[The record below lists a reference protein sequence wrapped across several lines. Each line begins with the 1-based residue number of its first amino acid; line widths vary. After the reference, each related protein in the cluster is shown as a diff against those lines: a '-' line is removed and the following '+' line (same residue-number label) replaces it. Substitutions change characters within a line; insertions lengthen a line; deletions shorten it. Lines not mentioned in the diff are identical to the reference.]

1 MTGLPVQSE
10 VVVVGGGVVGLS
22 VAYELARRGRR
33 VLVLDRDELPGIATR
48 AAAGMLAPTSEADL
62 ADRTLVE
69 LEIDSLR
76 RYPGFIAGIETLTG
90 QSCGHRRDG
99 TLWVALNRD
108 QEGDLERLA
117 AMQRAKGLAASWLSA
132 RDTLAR
138 EPHLSGRVVSGL
150 LIDGDHQVDPRALA
164 AALRTAIVALG
175 GQVATGCRVT
185 RIEDEAGRVRG
196 VSGDVDGKAVRLAC
210 EVAVLAAGVWSGE
223 VTAPLPP
230 LGLRPVKG
238 QLVRLAGPELV
249 RHVVRSPDVYL
260 VPRRGGELLLGA
272 TMEEQ
277 GLDALPTAGAVLDL
291 LREAWRILPGVYDLA
306 VIELSVG
313 FRPAVRDHRPV
324 IGAAATHGLY
334 VATGHFRNGVL
345 LAPATA
351 HYLAE
356 WIVQGAPPVAL
367 APFGVE
373 RLEASAAV
381 TAPGGAGR

>member
-1 MTGLPVQSE
+1 MTGLPAQSE

-33 VLVLDRDELPGIATR
+33 VLVVDRDELPGIATR

-69 LEIDSLR
+69 LELDSLR

-90 QSCGHRRDG
+90 RSCGHRRDG

-117 AMQRAKGLAASWLSA
+117 TMQRAKGLAASWLSA

-164 AALRTAIVALG
+164 AALRTAIAALG
-175 GQVATGCRVT
+175 GQVVTGCRAT
-185 RIEDEAGRVRG
+185 RIDDEAGRVRG
-196 VSGDVDGKAVRLAC
+196 VSGDVDGEAFRVAC

-277 GLDALPTAGAVLDL
+277 GLDALPTAGAILDL

-324 IGAAATHGLY
+324 IGAAATRGLY

-345 LAPATA
+345 LSPATA

-356 WIVQGAPPVAL
+356 WIAEGVPPLAL
-367 APFGVE
+367 ESFGVE
-373 RLEASAAV
+373 RLEASAV
-381 TAPGGAGR
+381 TVPDGAGR